1 MTKKKT
7 ECVCPSVRSGD
18 LCEINLCSQCQNGGS
33 CRYKANEVECICPG
47 AFYGKYCES
56 SK

>member
-56 SK
+56 S